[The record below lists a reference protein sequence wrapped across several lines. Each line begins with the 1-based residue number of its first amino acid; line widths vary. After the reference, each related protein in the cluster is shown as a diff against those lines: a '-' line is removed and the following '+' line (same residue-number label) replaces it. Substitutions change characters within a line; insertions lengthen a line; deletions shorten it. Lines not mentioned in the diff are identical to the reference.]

1 MRYRRLDWVQAP
13 WTFLQEYSHS
23 RGSIV
28 TSLCELQQS
37 VPVRLSLKVPT
48 TLAHEKRAAQ
58 SSSPQVSCTPTSQNQ
73 LSAMEVSRC
82 VWNDMGMI
90 SVSNSIEVR
99 GCVGNVPWHSI
110 KVSHSVRNGVKMIP
124 VSNSIEVCSCMGN
137 VELPRDDLSRVVLQP
152 VVLLRIQ

>member
-1 MRYRRLDWVQAP
+1 
-13 WTFLQEYSHS
+13 
-23 RGSIV
+23 
-28 TSLCELQQS
+28 
-37 VPVRLSLKVPT
+37 
-48 TLAHEKRAAQ
+48 
-58 SSSPQVSCTPTSQNQ
+58 
-73 LSAMEVSRC
+73 MEVSRC

-99 GCVGNVPWHSI
+99 GCVGNVPRHSI